1 MILLTVMIIMTIHH
15 NHLEVKEI
23 MDMIIDENFDHR
35 QALLRSESPTRGLG
49 QFRSGRSSS
58 FAGGI
63 LTMLTI
69 LGVTEAQL
77 Q

>member
-1 MILLTVMIIMTIHH
+1 MPAVGRLWPSGDDDDV
-15 NHLEVKEI
+15 
-23 MDMIIDENFDHR
+23 DENFNLR